1 MITIRRTGP
10 TIADVIRDLQGVRTS
25 VIPYAA
31 AAALT
36 KSAQRAQQSVVA
48 EMRRSFRNPVAYT
61 LGATRIEPA
70 TKDKFEARVA
80 VKDQAGG
87 RGTRPESYLLPEVEG
102 GGRNEK
108 GFERALRLAGLLA
121 SGERAMPAAGVQR
134 DAAGNVSGATVRS
147 VLRQAVRAGSGK
159 RSAKLGVF
167 VGTFGRKQT
176 RGIWER
182 RDGGVKPLF
191 IFTRTLP
198 TYSPRLDFTGVV
210 EKSVREN
217 FASDFYAFAKAIQSR
232 TA

>member
-10 TIADVIRDLQGVRTS
+10 TIADVIRDVRGVHSS

-36 KSAQRAQQSVVA
+36 KAAQRAEKSVVS
-48 EMRRSFRNPVAYT
+48 EMRSSFRNPVAYT

-70 TKDKFEARVA
+70 TKDSLTARVA

-108 GFERALRLAGLLA
+108 GFERALRLAGLLTT
-121 SGERAMPAAGVQR
+121 GERAMPGAGVQR

-147 VLRQAVRAGSGK
+147 VLRQAIRTGSGK
-159 RSAKLGVF
+159 RGAKSGVF
-167 VGTFGRKQT
+167 VGAVGRKQT

-191 IFTRTLP
+191 IFTRNLP
-198 TYSPRLDFTGVV
+198 TYSPRLDFTGAV

-217 FASDFYAFAKAIQSR
+217 FADDFYAFAKTIQAR
-232 TA
+232 TS